1 MKLSKKL
8 WQTDKQFKGVP
19 MNTKRVKFTF
29 PENKITEPLIYQI
42 GQRFEII
49 TNIRRADVRDDMG
62 WVILEL
68 QGDDNEIDEAL
79 KDYFGEYEVF
89 SSEEML
95 YVPIENFNIYFK
107 GFVDAV
113 VKVGDTYHL
122 FDWKT
127 CSWGWDAK
135 KKSDKIVTYQITL
148 Y

>member
-1 MKLSKKL
+1 
-8 WQTDKQFKGVP
+8 

-79 KDYFGEYEVF
+79 KWIVSAGVRIDSITG
-89 SSEEML
+89 
-95 YVPIENFNIYFK
+95 
-107 GFVDAV
+107 DV
-113 VKVGDTYHL
+113 VEG
-122 FDWKT
+122 
-127 CSWGWDAK
+127 
-135 KKSDKIVTYQITL
+135 
-148 Y
+148 